1 MAQQNDT
8 GFVTGIAAGAIPQ
21 FARVKPTSV
30 AGTFDVAGLAD
41 RSCGI
46 AQREAFAAG
55 DPITIALWNKPGT
68 FKAIAKEALARG
80 AKLYGEAGGKLQ
92 DTAEGTSYAEA
103 VALEAATAENDIIEV
118 MPINGDETAA
128 P

>member
-1 MAQQNDT
+1 MSQQNDT

-21 FARVKPTSV
+21 FARVKPTST
-30 AGTFDVAGLAD
+30 AGTYDVAGLTD

-55 DPITIALWNKPGT
+55 DQISIALWNKPGT
-68 FKAIAKEALARG
+68 FKAIAKEAFARG

-92 DTAEGTSYAEA
+92 DTAEATSFAEA
-103 VALEAATAENDIIEV
+103 IALEAATADNDIIEV
-118 MPINGDETAA
+118 MAIHGDETVA